1 MFVHSMKKSTDKAIG
16 GGGKDDQETI
26 FELPWDHLNGLISIS
41 LNLRIIFWTIISKGM
56 ILIDY

>member
-16 GGGKDDQETI
+16 GGGKDDQENI
-26 FELPWDHLNGLISIS
+26 FQFSWDHWNGLKSIS
-41 LNLRIIFWTIISKGM
+41 LNLGIIFWTIISKGM

>member
-26 FELPWDHLNGLISIS
+26 FELPWDHLNGLISMS
-41 LNLRIIFWTIISKGM
+41 LNLRIIFWTIILKGM

>member
-41 LNLRIIFWTIISKGM
+41 LNLRITFWTIILKGM

>member
-41 LNLRIIFWTIISKGM
+41 LNLRITFWTIISKRM